1 MPPASRPV
9 KLACLPCRASKIRCN
24 GQDPCS
30 NCISHGDECRY
41 QASRRGGARR
51 GPAAAEELAKKR
63 AQRRAAKP
71 AVDNFEKEPG
81 LQGQLYYRHTQAS
94 ASTLN
99 APLPISP
106 AESGLRPGNIS
117 PLGGIPS
124 EILGPVDPT
133 ARTLRAY
140 SCSEDLINAYYIFIH
155 PYFPLLPPP
164 VVAQYEDKCVSLDVR
179 STHANAST
187 LPYWP
192 TSPLGLAL
200 AAILTLIPPPGDS
213 NSADDGAAAIR
224 RSYADS
230 YARSALESLEDLL
243 EPSSH
248 ANLAGG
254 PRSTLHY
261 AIPQKMEPVLA
272 LALLSLYECCQRG
285 NVPKMR
291 LRANQALT
299 AAMDLSL
306 HTETPQT
313 SFLDAHRRCW
323 WAVMFLVYQS
333 SIMTT
338 SPPVITFDDI
348 RITTMFPEFRGCR
361 EVRTVHPIETLRPN
375 HPSPVQPW
383 PLLVKAQGALLRS
396 CCIGRGL
403 IQELRTGQSLS
414 FSIREEIQDLDSLI
428 LDLAAEAD
436 RFRCVTNYQGAEA
449 DASRNLWAISN
460 ALIHTSRLTLH
471 SVRAFPDR
479 RRILD
484 APVDLLSLD
493 TSRTPSG
500 SVENFHLSTSQTGEI
515 DAHFPFT
522 EQESIRIC
530 LHSALVVSRVFR
542 RLPSPN
548 PSYSDTTADVTAA
561 MPWISWPR
569 LSSPRSIPYMAS
581 CQMQGFYTLAMVL
594 KRVHSALCSGTIS
607 SYAYLFEQ
615 PSVTTEVQ
623 DAERLVEELQFGM
636 DALGRSIKADVVFE
650 GVEVMAREVERT
662 FDATLMG

>member
-30 NCISHGDECRY
+30 NP
-41 QASRRGGARR
+41 SRRGGARR
-51 GPAAAEELAKKR
+51 GPAAAEKLAKKET
-63 AQRRAAKP
+63 QRCAAKP
-71 AVDNFEKEPG
+71 AVDNLEKEPAPHG
-81 LQGQLYYRHTQAS
+81 ELYHRHTQGS
-94 ASTLN
+94 TSTLN
-99 APLPISP
+99 TPLPISP
-106 AESGLRPGNIS
+106 AESGLRPSSILREDCGVS

-124 EILGPVDPT
+124 GFLGPVNHPPK
-133 ARTLRAY
+133 ALRAY
-140 SCSEDLINAYYIFIH
+140 DCSEDLINAYYIFIH

-164 VVAQYEDKCVSLDVR
+164 VVAQYEDKCVSVEVR
-179 STHANAST
+179 STHANASS
-187 LPYWP
+187 LPRWP

-200 AAILTLIPPPGDS
+200 AAILTLIPPTGDS
-213 NSADDGAAAIR
+213 NSADDGAAALR

-243 EPSSH
+243 EPYSH
-248 ANLAGG
+248 ANLADG
-254 PRSTLHY
+254 PRSILHY

-313 SFLDAHRRCW
+313 GFLDAHRRCW

-338 SPPVITFDDI
+338 SPPFITFDDI

-361 EVRTVHPIETLRPN
+361 EVRTLLSIETLRPN
-375 HPSPVQPW
+375 HPSHVQPW
-383 PLLVKAQGALLRS
+383 PLLVKAQAALLRS
-396 CCIGRGL
+396 CCIGREL
-403 IQELRTGQSLS
+403 DRELRTGQSLS
-414 FSIREEIQDLDSLI
+414 FSIREEIKDLDSLI
-428 LDLAAEAD
+428 LGLAAEAD

-484 APVDLLSLD
+484 GPIDLLSLD
-493 TSRTPSG
+493 ASCTPS
-500 SVENFHLSTSQTGEI
+500 SLVESFHLSTSQTGEV
-515 DAHFPFT
+515 DTHFPFT
-522 EQESIRIC
+522 ERESIRIC
-530 LHSALVVSRVFR
+530 LHSSLVVSRVFR

-548 PSYSDTTADVTAA
+548 PSYSDTTVDMTAA
-561 MPWISWPR
+561 MPWTSWRR

-581 CQMQGFYTLAMVL
+581 CQMQSFYTLAMVL
-594 KRVHSALCSGTIS
+594 KCVNTALCSGTIS

-623 DAERLVEELQFGM
+623 DAERLVEELQIGM
-636 DALGRSIKADVVFE
+636 DALRRSIKADVLFG
-650 GVEVMAREVERT
+650 GVEVMAREVERV
-662 FDATLMG
+662 FEATLMG

>member
-9 KLACLPCRASKIRCN
+9 KLACLPCRASKVRCN

-41 QASRRGGARR
+41 QPSRRGGARR
-51 GPAAAEELAKKR
+51 GPMAIEELAKKR
-63 AQRRAAKP
+63 AQRRATKA
-71 AVDNFEKEPG
+71 AVNNFEKEPE
-81 LQGQLYYRHTQAS
+81 LQGQLYHRHTQGS
-94 ASTLN
+94 FSILN

-106 AESGLRPGNIS
+106 AESGLRPSSVSGENCSVGNIS
-117 PLGGIPS
+117 PFGEIPP
-124 EILGPVDPT
+124 ELLGPVDHP
-133 ARTLRAY
+133 AKALRAY
-140 SCSEDLINAYYIFIH
+140 TCSEDLINAYYIFIH
-155 PYFPLLPPP
+155 PYLPLLPSP
-164 VVAQYEDKCVSLDVR
+164 VVAQYEDKCISVEVR

-213 NSADDGAAAIR
+213 NSADNGAAALR
-224 RSYADS
+224 RSYAHS

-243 EPSSH
+243 EPSSQ
-248 ANLAGG
+248 ANIAEG

-299 AAMDLSL
+299 AAMDLAL

-313 SFLDAHRRCW
+313 GFVDAHRRCW
-323 WAVMFLVYQS
+323 W
-333 SIMTT
+333 SIVSKIHL
-338 SPPVITFDDI
+338 SPPFITFDDI

-361 EVRTVHPIETLRPN
+361 E
-375 HPSPVQPW
+375 PW
-383 PLLVKAQGALLRS
+383 PLLVKAQAALLRS
-396 CCIGRGL
+396 CCIGREL
-403 IQELRTGQSLS
+403 IQELRTGRTLS
-414 FSIREEIQDLDSLI
+414 FSIREEIQNLDSLI

-449 DASRNLWAISN
+449 NASRNLWAISN

-471 SVRAFPDR
+471 SVRAFPDSR
-479 RRILD
+479 RFLD
-484 APVDLLSLD
+484 ASVDLLSLD
-493 TSRTPSG
+493 ASRTASGLVENFPLSTSRT
-500 SVENFHLSTSQTGEI
+500 GEV
-515 DAHFPFT
+515 DTHFPFT
-522 EQESIRIC
+522 ERESIRIC
-530 LHSALVVSRVFR
+530 LHSSLVVSRVFR

-548 PSYSDTTADVTAA
+548 PNYSDTTVDVTAA
-561 MPWISWPR
+561 MPWTSWQR

-581 CQMQGFYTLAMVL
+581 CQMQSFYTLAMVL
-594 KRVHSALCSGTIS
+594 KCVNTALCSGTIS

-636 DALGRSIKADVVFE
+636 DALGRSIKADIVFE
-650 GVEVMAREVERT
+650 GVEVMAREVERV
-662 FDATLMG
+662 FEATLMG